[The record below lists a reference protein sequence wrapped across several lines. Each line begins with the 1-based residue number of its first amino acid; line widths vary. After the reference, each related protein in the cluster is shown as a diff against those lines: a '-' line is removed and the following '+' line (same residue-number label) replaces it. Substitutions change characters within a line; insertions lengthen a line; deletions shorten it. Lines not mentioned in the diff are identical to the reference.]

1 MAFEF
6 VKLEIDGTF
15 RIKPKI
21 FADERGYFTET
32 YKRSDFERVGIKA
45 DFRQDNQSSSTKGVI
60 RGLHFQREP
69 YAQGKLVRVVKG
81 MIFDVGV
88 DLRKDSRTFGR
99 YVTAIL
105 SEENKEMLWIPEGFA
120 HGFLALEDSVVLYK
134 ATGEYNKDSEGGL
147 IWNDPTVNIKWP
159 AKPTEIS
166 DKDKL
171 WPSLSDLKL

>member
-88 DLRKDSRTFGR
+88 DLRKDSRTFCLE
-99 YVTAIL
+99 VPLDPPIIL
-105 SEENKEMLWIPEGFA
+105 TS
-120 HGFLALEDSVVLYK
+120 S
-134 ATGEYNKDSEGGL
+134 
-147 IWNDPTVNIKWP
+147 DP
-159 AKPTEIS
+159 S
-166 DKDKL
+166 C
-171 WPSLSDLKL
+171 PSLPITRTFISSPYPYICIFTYDKP

>member
-6 VKLEIDGTF
+6 IRLEIEGTF

-21 FADERGYFTET
+21 FSDGRGYFTET
-32 YKRSDFERVGIKA
+32 YKRSDFESVGIKA

-60 RGLHFQREP
+60 RGLHFQRNP

-88 DLRKDSRTFGR
+88 DLRKDSKTFGK
-99 YVTAIL
+99 YVSAIL
-105 SEENKEMLWIPEGFA
+105 SEDNKEMLWIPEGFA

-147 IWNDPTVNIKWP
+147 IWDDPAVNIKWP
-159 AKPTEIS
+159 AEPTEIS

-171 WPSLSDLKL
+171 WPSLGDLKL